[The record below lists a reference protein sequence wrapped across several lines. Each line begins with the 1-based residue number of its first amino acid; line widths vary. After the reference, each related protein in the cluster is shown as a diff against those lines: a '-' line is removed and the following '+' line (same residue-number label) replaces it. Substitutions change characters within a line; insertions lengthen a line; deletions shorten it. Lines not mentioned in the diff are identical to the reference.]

1 MVSVVIDDIVNF
13 VLKTIKLLGK
23 FVEINETNA
32 FNLSE
37 DLILLVLEIVL
48 EDNVLSQER
57 LINSEG
63 W

>member
-32 FNLSE
+32 FNLRE
-37 DLILLVLEIVL
+37 DLILLVLEVVL
-48 EDNVLSQER
+48 KDNVLS
-57 LINSEG
+57 
-63 W
+63 